1 MGRRRANA
9 RNFLVAESAA
19 MQQVLAQIEELSRSD
34 EPVLIEGEPGSG
46 RELIARI
53 IHLASA
59 RRNRELV
66 PVSAG
71 AAPKLIFVDEIPD
84 NDHSAFRTADGGTLL
99 VKNLSE
105 LTRTSQRRLRRVLA
119 ARAKQD
125 QLDYDV
131 RILCTCD
138 PDLEAAVANEMFN
151 RPLFDAL
158 AANRIAI
165 PPLRERAEDIPT
177 MARKMVCEY
186 SRALGKTK
194 LTISSRAHERMVSY
208 PWPGNVAE
216 LKQLCRRLVFRA
228 RSSLIEAG
236 DVDAL
241 LPSIAARVPLEDMS
255 FEEMVRS
262 QISAFLRRVD
272 GYPLEDV
279 YNHVVGRVER
289 PLLELIME
297 RTGGN
302 QVRAAEI
309 LGMGRNTLRRKLTE
323 HGLLEG
329 RAPKRTRSVSKS
341 RPIAARR
348 TGKRER

>member
-9 RNFLVAESAA
+9 RNLLVAESAA
-19 MQQVLAQIEELSRSD
+19 MQQVIEQVEELSRGD
-34 EPVLIEGEPGSG
+34 EPVLIEGEPGTG

-53 IHLASA
+53 IHLASS

-71 AAPKLIFVDEIPD
+71 AAPKLIFVDEIQD
-84 NDHSAFRTADGGTLL
+84 GESNAFRAADGGTLL

-105 LTRTSQRRLRRVLA
+105 LTRTSQRKLRRLLE
-119 ARAKQD
+119 ARSKPGE
-125 QLDYDV
+125 LDYDV
-131 RILCTCD
+131 RIVCSCD
-138 PDLEAAVANEMFN
+138 SDLEAAVANEMFN
-151 RPLFDAL
+151 RPLFDL
-158 AANRIAI
+158 LIANRIAI
-165 PPLRERAEDIPT
+165 PPLRERAEDIPA

-186 SRALGKTK
+186 GRALGKKK
-194 LTISSRAHERMVSY
+194 LTVSTRAYERMVTY

-228 RSSLIEAG
+228 RGTLIEAA

-241 LPSIAARVPLEDMS
+241 LPPIAARVPLEEMS

-323 HGLLEG
+323 HNLLEG
-329 RAPKRTRSVSKS
+329 RAVKRTRSVSKT

-348 TGKRER
+348 SGKRES